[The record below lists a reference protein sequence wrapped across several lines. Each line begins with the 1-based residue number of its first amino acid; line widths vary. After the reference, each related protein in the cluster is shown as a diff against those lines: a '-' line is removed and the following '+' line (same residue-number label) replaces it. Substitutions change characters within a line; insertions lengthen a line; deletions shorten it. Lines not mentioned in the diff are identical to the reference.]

1 MRKFFFSVLS
11 VLLIA
16 GAAPG
21 PQPHSLALLHVT
33 VVNLSDSLAK
43 DPEADVSVLITGN
56 RIAAIGKPGEVKLPQ
71 DVQTVDCSRA
81 FLIPGFWD
89 MHGVNDAPAL
99 KSADIGVAM
108 GATGTDVARETADL
122 VSADDNFA
130 SHCCG
135 YRRRPCGFRQ
145 CAEIRYLH
153 IRQQYSRDGS
163 IQSLSAL

>member
-122 VSADDNFA
+122 VLADDNFA
-130 SHCCG
+130 SIVAAIEEG
-135 YRRRPCGFRQ
+135 RAVFDNVRKFVTYIFASNIPEKVPF
-145 CAEIRYLH
+145 IV
-153 IRQQYSRDGS
+153 
-163 IQSLSAL
+163 